1 MTAALEQEEAAAQ
14 AALQAELTAHEAGV
28 WVDGE
33 EPLASPGGGGAA
45 AATVAASPMELS
57 WGSEMGSLEDALAL
71 ASAEVGD
78 RSLLLPTHFM
88 RAAPGPAAPA
98 APAAALQLDVG

>member
-1 MTAALEQEEAAAQ
+1 
-14 AALQAELTAHEAGV
+14 
-28 WVDGE
+28 
-33 EPLASPGGGGAA
+33 
-45 AATVAASPMELS
+45 MELS